1 MKFFKYLTLAAL
13 VTVAACEE
21 GEAPVI
27 VAPPVTGTVSG
38 VVTLEGAAASGV
50 TVGLS
55 SGVSAS
61 TDGSGAYSF
70 TGVTAGSYTVTISG
84 FASDASFA
92 ATVMAVTVSSAG
104 QVATANFS
112 G

>member
-38 VVTLEGAAASGV
+38 VVTLEGSSASGV

-70 TGVTAGSYTVTISG
+70 TGVAAGGVTP
-84 FASDASFA
+84 
-92 ATVMAVTVSSAG
+92 
-104 QVATANFS
+104 
-112 G
+112 